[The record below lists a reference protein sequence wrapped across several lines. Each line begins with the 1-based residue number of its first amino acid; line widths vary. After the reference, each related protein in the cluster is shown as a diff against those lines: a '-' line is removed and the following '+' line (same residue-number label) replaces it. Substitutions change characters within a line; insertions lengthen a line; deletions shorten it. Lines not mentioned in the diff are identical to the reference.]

1 MLKIG
6 EFSRLS
12 QVPVKTLRYYDD
24 IGLLKPSQTDPFTSY
39 RYYVLDQLPRIHRI
53 MALKELGLSLD
64 EIAQF
69 LLEDFPVEQIRGM
82 FLLKRVQV
90 QQRVREEQARLAQ
103 IEFRLR
109 QIEQEGMIDTT
120 DIVIKRI
127 ESFYALTLRGIARPR
142 REREAAGK
150 AINAAV
156 KEGLIKP
163 TSSPRVNIYYEEEF
177 RGEYDDYERC
187 IPVPSTHTPIVTLEN
202 GETFKLRELPAIEAV
217 ASYMHQGDY
226 DTLGEKYLFLQ
237 RWAVENSYKLSGVWR
252 FVWHQGP
259 MHDVDPSEYLT
270 ELQHPIEPAQ

>member
-39 RYYVLDQLPRIHRI
+39 RYYTLDQLPRIHRV

-69 LLEDFPVEQIRGM
+69 LREDFPVEQIRGM

-109 QIEQEGMIDTT
+109 QIEQEGMIDTM

-127 ESFYALTLRGIARPR
+127 ESFYALTLRRIARTR
-142 REREAAGK
+142 AEREVFGNGVQAAIK
-150 AINAAV
+150 Q
-156 KEGLIKP
+156 GLIQP
-163 TSSPRVNIYYEEEF
+163 TGSPGVTIYYEEEF
-177 RGEYDDYERC
+177 RGEYDDYEPC
-187 IPVPSTHTPIVTLEN
+187 IPVPSTHTPSVTLEN

-217 ASYMHQGDY
+217 GGGERLQVKRSMALRLASGADARCRS
-226 DTLGEKYLFLQ
+226 LGIPD
-237 RWAVENSYKLSGVWR
+237 R
-252 FVWHQGP
+252 
-259 MHDVDPSEYLT
+259 T
-270 ELQHPIEPAQ
+270 PASD